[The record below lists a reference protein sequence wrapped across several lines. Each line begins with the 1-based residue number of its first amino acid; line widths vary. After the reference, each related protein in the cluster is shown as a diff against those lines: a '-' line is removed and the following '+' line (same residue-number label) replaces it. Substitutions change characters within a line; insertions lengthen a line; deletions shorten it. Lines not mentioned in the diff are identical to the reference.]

1 MVRFVLI
8 RPGSTDFDEQG
19 RIQGT
24 LDIPLSSRGSVE
36 AARIAEELKGQDL
49 SILYSAPCQSAW
61 QTAEAIAEALGIKA
75 KKLDKLHNVDHGL
88 WQGMLI
94 DEVKH
99 KQPKVYRQWQENPA
113 IVCPPEG
120 EMLAQVEERIQAA
133 FAKVLK
139 KHRSG
144 VVGLVLP
151 EPLASIVQSCLAD
164 SAVGDLWGC
173 CSGCGTWEIV
183 EPETQLIDTKNLVV
197 RIEQPDPGAG
207 AISMGHK

>member
-24 LDIPLSSRGSVE
+24 LDIPLSSRGASE

-61 QTAEAIAEALGIKA
+61 QTAEVIAETLGIKA

-88 WQGMLI
+88 WQGMLV
-94 DEVKH
+94 DEVRH

-120 EMLAQVEERIQAA
+120 EMLAQVEERIQSA

-139 KHRSG
+139 KHRAG

-164 SAVGDLWGC
+164 SAVGDLWDC
-173 CSGCGTWEIV
+173 SSGCGTWEIV
-183 EPETQLIDTKNLVV
+183 NPDAQVVDTKTLVV
-197 RIEQPDPGAG
+197 RVEQPAPNDSP
-207 AISMGHK
+207 ISMGQR